1 MTTMYHRH
9 FGLNGP
15 PFQFTP
21 APRQLFMS
29 DGHREGLATLE
40 WAVLHEPSGFTL
52 LVGEAGTGKTTLVMA
67 ILARDYTSVRI
78 TCVTN
83 PKLGFDS
90 MLRAIARQFGIEAR
104 PEKSGMLDA
113 FDRFLA
119 DLRRGER
126 VVIILDEA
134 QSLNDETLE
143 ELRLFSNRG
152 RADEKQLHFVLV
164 GQPELLRRLTQPH
177 LRQLNDR
184 IGARAVLNSLTPE
197 EAVGY
202 VEYRTRTHGGSPA
215 AIFTRGALPYLID
228 HSGGIPRRINLL
240 CHNAMLLA
248 YSAGLRE
255 VDLPSARA
263 AVSEY
268 ENLFASAR
276 PYRCARVSS
285 ARRVRRF
292 LRAAPPVAVVFAL
305 GLLSFGVTF
314 VSVAL
319 EARQQAPS
327 PSVAPAA
334 SSSVPGP
341 APPIVTASSTI
352 PPTVD
357 FPVTPAVDKA
367 SVVSGTKLVPGP
379 KVRHR
384 WRHSRHSRKRV
395 ATRRPARVYTK
406 SWWTTL
412 KSLCG
417 FCRGNTA

>member
-1 MTTMYHRH
+1 MYQRH
-9 FGLNGP
+9 FGLNGQ
-15 PFQFTP
+15 PFQFTS

-67 ILARDYTSVRI
+67 ILARDYASVRI
-78 TCVTN
+78 ACVTN

-90 MLRAIARQFGIEAR
+90 MLRAIARQVGIEAR

-119 DLRRGER
+119 NLRRGER
-126 VVIILDEA
+126 VVIVLDEA
-134 QSLNDETLE
+134 QGLNDETLE

-152 RADEKQLHFVLV
+152 RVDEKQLHFVLV

-184 IGARAVLNSLTPE
+184 IGARAMLNSLTPE

-202 VEYRTRTHGGSPA
+202 VECRTRTHGGNPA
-215 AIFTRGALPYLID
+215 AIFARGALSYLID
-228 HSGGIPRRINLL
+228 HSGGIPRRINVL

-248 YSAGLRE
+248 YSAGRRE

-268 ENLFASAR
+268 EDLFASVR
-276 PYRCARVSS
+276 PFGYARVGS
-285 ARRVRRF
+285 ATRMRGF
-292 LRAAPPVAVVFAL
+292 LRAAAPVAVVLAL

-314 VSVAL
+314 VWASY
-319 EARQQAPS
+319 EARHQAPV
-327 PSVAPAA
+327 PPVAPAVAIDA
-334 SSSVPGP
+334 SGP
-341 APPIVTASSTI
+341 PPPILTASSTI
-352 PPTVD
+352 PPPLD
-357 FPVTPAVDKA
+357 FPVPPAVLDNAPVA
-367 SVVSGTKLVPGP
+367 SAANPVPAP
-379 KVRHR
+379 IVRP
-384 WRHSRHSRKRV
+384 WRHSRYSRSRAASHSPAHV
-395 ATRRPARVYTK
+395 YRRP
-406 SWWTTL
+406 W
-412 KSLCG
+412 
-417 FCRGNTA
+417 